1 MAVWLIAVIATTILF
16 MIVLV
21 RCFCPEELGNQ
32 SGGRSKG
39 MRRFRK
45 NKCDSYHGDAEG
57 EPIEIGNDDHWNP
70 PCEEKSEDIGN
81 NAGEDNNDACCD
93 SGGGCDSG
101 AGGCEE

>member
-1 MAVWLIAVIATTILF
+1 MAAWLIAVIATTVLL

-21 RCFCPEELGNQ
+21 GCYAFCPEELGNQ
-32 SGGRSKG
+32 SGGRPKG

-70 PCEEKSEDIGN
+70 PCEEK
-81 NAGEDNNDACCD
+81 GEDCGGDAGCD
-93 SGGGCDSG
+93 SGGGGCDSG

>member
-21 RCFCPEELGNQ
+21 RCFCPEELAKVP
-32 SGGRSKG
+32 SGRTKG
-39 MRRFRK
+39 MRRFRR

-57 EPIEIGNDDHWNP
+57 EPMEIGNDDHWNP
-70 PCEEKSEDIGN
+70 PCEEK
-81 NAGEDNNDACCD
+81 GEDCGGDAGCD
-93 SGGGCDSG
+93 SGGGCDFG